1 MTFPAKCCIWLLRL
15 RGAPRAMVDPREVRL
30 PDQICE
36 QTGIIFLET
45 RLFGASLDNI
55 SVPPNQTGRAF
66 YAAFSMTLLM
76 KPSLNDLVCN
86 RRCSIAVLAIQY
98 RPLHIPKVGR
108 FPWNGSMM
116 QRNNTGLRPHRM
128 TPDVRRPIGW
138 TRGCARRARSVTG
151 CSACP
156 KAALR
161 CPTRKNTARCWL
173 A

>member
-1 MTFPAKCCIWLLRL
+1 MTFLAKCCNWLLRL
-15 RGAPRAMVDPREVRL
+15 RGAPRAMVDPWEVRL

-36 QTGIIFLET
+36 LTGTILLEA
-45 RLFGASLDNI
+45 RPFGTGRDNI
-55 SVPPNQTGRAF
+55 SVRPDKTGR
-66 YAAFSMTLLM
+66 AFSMTLLM

-86 RRCSIAVLAIQY
+86 RRRPIAVLAIQY
-98 RPLHIPKVGR
+98 RPLHIPTVGR

-116 QRNNTGLRPHRM
+116 QRNNTGLTRHRM

-138 TRGCARRARSVTG
+138 TRGCARGARSVTG